1 MEKTEYIVIKALSSN
16 VQVIG
21 FTRGNETKPLHTEML
36 DSGEVLIVQFTDNTS
51 VMKIRGNAEI
61 TTQYGTVRSE
71 KKQEDKNEKNS
82 GTDKRRRCAGN
93 ECLHKGSSKNG
104 NIQQP

>member
-1 MEKTEYIVIKALSSN
+1 MEKMEYIVIKALSSN

-71 KKQEDKNEKNS
+71 KK
-82 GTDKRRRCAGN
+82 
-93 ECLHKGSSKNG
+93 
-104 NIQQP
+104 